1 MFYSKIPTAGWVLA
15 VLLSG
20 NALYA
25 QTLTLQQALDAA
37 VQFHPAAKSAAL
49 QVQQQQQLL
58 PATGALADPLLTA
71 ESPTG
76 NFYTLGV
83 TQAFSMPVAYRR
95 EKALQRA
102 RISRS
107 ESAVAVAGQDIKLQT
122 ALVYNEWQYQ
132 WTLVRQLEIQDSLL
146 QNLAVA
152 AERMYREGQTDAV
165 AAQYARLQAATLHS
179 RLRQARQGATAAYAQ
194 LSALTGVSA
203 DRQPEPLDPMPLRN
217 IPVIAADSLPWQANP
232 ALQTLQQEVL
242 VAEREVEVAKS
253 RGLPELM
260 LGYLNQGERNSPVGN
275 RFNVGIT
282 VPLWRKQYRAAA
294 AAARTGVEIARETLA
309 AQSLEFHAAYRQA
322 LGEAEKA
329 RLAFEEYEQ
338 NVLPAARAVSDASR
352 RLFEGGLTDWVSYL
366 RNRNDALEVEL
377 GYWELIRDAQSAG
390 LNLQFLTGKL

>member
-1 MFYSKIPTAGWVLA
+1 MFYSKIPTVWWVLA

-58 PATGALADPLLTA
+58 PAAGALADPLLTA

-83 TQAFSMPVAYRR
+83 TQTFSMPVVYRR

-102 RISRS
+102 LISRS
-107 ESAVAVAGQDIKLQT
+107 ENAVAVAGLEIKLQT

-152 AERMYREGQTDAV
+152 AERMFREGQTDAV

-194 LSALTGVSA
+194 LSALTGISA
-203 DRQPEPLDPMPLRN
+203 GRQPETLDTLPLRH

-260 LGYLNQGERNSPVGN
+260 LGYINQGERNSPVGN

-282 VPLWRKQYRAAA
+282 VPLWRKQYRAGA

-309 AQSLEFHAAYRQA
+309 AQSLEFHTAYRQA

-329 RLAFEEYEQ
+329 RLALEEYEQ